1 MKAEEQPKNGGIK
14 LQIETYNQFGEFYF
28 YVTQKILQEYLDTQ
42 AWGIRAND
50 FLENYSMQES
60 RSLFDWLKSNQTQ
73 STADHEEKSG

>member
-1 MKAEEQPKNGGIK
+1 MKAEEQPKHGGIK
-14 LQIETYNQFGEFYF
+14 LQIKTYNQFGEFYF
-28 YVTQKILQEYLDTQ
+28 YVTQKVLQEYLDAK

-73 STADHEEKSG
+73 STADHKEK